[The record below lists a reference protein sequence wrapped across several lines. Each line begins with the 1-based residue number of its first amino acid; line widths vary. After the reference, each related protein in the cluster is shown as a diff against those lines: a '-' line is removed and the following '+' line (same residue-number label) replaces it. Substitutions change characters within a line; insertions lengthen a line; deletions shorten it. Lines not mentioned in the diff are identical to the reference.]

1 VARAIERA
9 ATARRPRSRYRVTLG
24 ARVFITARRLLPDAA
39 WDAAMAR
46 SFPRPG
52 GHG

>member
-9 ATARRPRSRYRVTLG
+9 LRARHPRSRYRVTLS
-24 ARVFITARRLLPDAA
+24 ARLYITARRLLPDVA
-39 WDAAMAR
+39 WDAALAR

-52 GHG
+52 G